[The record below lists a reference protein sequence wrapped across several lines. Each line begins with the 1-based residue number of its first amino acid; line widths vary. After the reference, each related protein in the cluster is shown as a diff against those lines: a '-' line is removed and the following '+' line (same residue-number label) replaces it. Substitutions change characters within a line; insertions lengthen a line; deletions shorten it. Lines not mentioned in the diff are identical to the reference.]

1 MNHDD
6 KIILPDSP
14 EAATYQ
20 PMAGGWVTSDFRLWG
35 KGLGAEKAARY
46 HGCTHVRCQRCG
58 EITPKEYA
66 LCDACCNKADAERY
80 AAMPRA
86 KWDGETPLYSERN
99 DRFYNTPEEASD
111 DAMEAGVSVD
121 DLRLVICEPVY
132 ATPLC
137 SDYCCDDLPYDA
149 DLPDEIADAIDAFNE
164 AVAGVI
170 LSWRPR
176 KTALDLEE
184 DG

>member
-1 MNHDD
+1 MKPDD

-86 KWDGETPLYSERN
+86 KPDGVTPLYSEVT
-99 DRFYNTPEEASD
+99 DEFYD
-111 DAMEAGVSVD
+111 DLHTAGETLKD
-121 DLRLVICEPVY
+121 GQTLADLRLVICEPVY
-132 ATPLC
+132 ATKLD
-137 SDYCCDDLPYDA
+137 SSYFMDDLGPDDA
-149 DLPDEIADAIDAFNE
+149 LPPEAVDAIDAFNR
-164 AVAGVI
+164 AMDGVI
-170 LSWRPR
+170 LSWQPG
-176 KTALDLEE
+176 KTALDLEDE
-184 DG
+184 K